1 MENKLVP
8 KISVLMPVYNTKEEY
23 LREAIDSILK
33 QSFEEFE
40 LVIVDDASNDATKK
54 VLASF
59 IDPRIVIVENK
70 ENKGL
75 AYALNVGLEKSRG
88 EYIARMDSD
97 DIAKPNRLKVSYEYM
112 EQNSE
117 VNIIGTYVDICGKVF
132 KQRDELT
139 SELRKALMMVVNVG
153 PVHPSVMI
161 RNSFL
166 KEYGIKYDEAFYTS
180 EDYDLWARCM
190 EYTPVHIVPE
200 VLLWYRVHE
209 GQFSTVMKD
218 DLVDLADLIKARMIK
233 KTGVNYDIEL
243 LQKFI
248 RSRKND
254 ELTFG
259 EYQKVLDDICASNK
273 VSGYYTEEAM
283 DFVRKWYLF
292 KYLENHFK
300 GVGYWWRL
308 IGFALTEQGYS
319 FIKLAKRYGVR

>member
-1 MENKLVP
+1 MENILVP

-23 LREAIDSILK
+23 LREAVGSILK
-33 QSFEEFE
+33 QSFENFE
-40 LVIVDDASNDATKK
+40 LVIVDDNSNDDTKR

-59 IDPRIVIVENK
+59 TDPRIVIVENK

-75 AYALNVGLEKSRG
+75 AHALNVGLDSARG

-97 DIAKPNRLKVSYEYM
+97 DISKPDRLKISYEYM
-112 EQNSE
+112 EQNPE

-139 SELRKALMMVVNVG
+139 PEFRKALMMVVNVG

-161 RNSFL
+161 RSSFL
-166 KEYGIKYDEAFYTS
+166 KEHGIKYDEAFYTS

-190 EYTPVHIVPE
+190 EHTAVCIVPE

-218 DLVDLADLIKARMIK
+218 DLVDLADSIKARMIK
-233 KTGVNYDIEL
+233 KTGIKCETEL

-248 RSRKND
+248 RSRKSSELAFD
-254 ELTFG
+254 E
-259 EYQKVLDDICASNK
+259 YKKILDDICDSNK
-273 VSGYYTEEAM
+273 VSKYYIEEAM

-300 GVGYWWRL
+300 GFGYWWHL
-308 IGFALTEQGYS
+308 LGFVLTEQGYS
-319 FIKLAKRYGVR
+319 FIKLAKKYGVR